1 MGKAES
7 REGALVRLD
16 RGRPR
21 LHLRGAA
28 GVAATAGMEGTAL
41 AMADGIERK
50 LTTILAADV
59 EGYSRLMAEDEIA
72 AMTALRE
79 ARSVFARL
87 IARHRGRIANT
98 AGDGLLADFPSVVEA
113 VHCAIEVQTELA
125 AQNVEREAGAAMR
138 FRIGLHLGDVMVEDG
153 DLLGEGVNLAARL
166 QAMAEPGGILISQA
180 VYDQVRSKVPV
191 SIEPAGT
198 RRPRNLPEPV
208 PVYRLV
214 IGASAP
220 PASRIEQG
228 PTTETPTG
236 GDGLVVLAKRLAILG
251 AALVAINLATGGAFW
266 AIWPLIVI
274 GATLGLRAAP
284 LLAHDPAN
292 VQLVRLGAVV
302 MTLALINL
310 ASRSSYPWFLWPTG
324 ALLMAH
330 LLWRTTARRDS

>member
-1 MGKAES
+1 
-7 REGALVRLD
+7 
-16 RGRPR
+16 
-21 LHLRGAA
+21 
-28 GVAATAGMEGTAL
+28 
-41 AMADGIERK
+41 MADGIERK

-79 ARSVFARL
+79 ARAVFARL

-125 AQNVEREAGAAMR
+125 TQNAAREAGADMR
-138 FRIGLHLGDVMVEDG
+138 FRIGVHLGDVMVEGG

-198 RRPRNLPEPV
+198 RLPRNLPEPV

-214 IGASAP
+214 IGASPP
-220 PASRIEQG
+220 PAARVERR
-228 PTTETPTG
+228 PTTGAPTG
-236 GDGLVVLAKRLAILG
+236 ADGLVVLAKRLAILG
-251 AALVAINLATGGAFW
+251 VALVALNLATSSTFW

-284 LLAHDPAN
+284 LLARDPVN
-292 VQLVRLGAVV
+292 VQLVRLGVV
-302 MTLALINL
+302 VTVLALINL

-324 ALLMAH
+324 ALLVAH
-330 LLWRTTARRDS
+330 LLWRTTARRGS